1 MSHMSLIEIIL
12 LGIGL
17 AMDCFAVSLSK
28 GIAARKLY
36 AAGAATMAVFFG
48 LFQAGMPLIGYF
60 AGVHFASFISRVAPW
75 IALVL
80 LGFIGGKMIWEHFS
94 PDDDDEHADADYRF
108 GTVVVLSVA
117 TSIDAFAVGISFAM
131 SGDFTTGRIAGAV
144 ATIAAVTAAAA
155 VLGLRGGRRIGD
167 LLGPRCNLIGGC
179 VLIAIGIR
187 ILIGHLI

>member
-117 TSIDAFAVGISFAM
+117 TSIDALATGLIFVGQEQVIWL
-131 SGDFTTGRIAGAV
+131 AV
-144 ATIAAVTAAAA
+144 AVIGICSTLFSAAGTLLGVFVGGRFRFPAELVGGVILVCIGLKIWVEAV
-155 VLGLRGGRRIGD
+155 VLGL
-167 LLGPRCNLIGGC
+167 
-179 VLIAIGIR
+179 
-187 ILIGHLI
+187 